1 MSLNRILLSGLSALA
16 IVTGTVLGAA
26 NAQDAAPQTPP
37 PAEAAPQTEA
47 PAAAAP
53 AMDDTKLKSFAVAF
67 LEVTKVTES
76 YKPQIEAA
84 AGNAED
90 QQRLQQEAG
99 EKMVEAVNSAE
110 GISVDEYNTIIQAA
124 QTDPDLAQKING
136 HITEAAGAQQPAL

>member
-37 PAEAAPQTEA
+37 PAEAAPQQEA

-53 AMDDTKLKSFAVAF
+53 AMDETKLKSFAVAF

-84 AGNAED
+84 GTTED

-99 EKMVEAVNSAE
+99 EKMVEAVNNAD
-110 GISVDEYNTIIQAA
+110 GISVEEYNTIIQAA
-124 QTDPDLAQKING
+124 QTNPDLAQQING
-136 HITEAAGAQQPAL
+136 HITEAAGAQQPAQ

>member
-37 PAEAAPQTEA
+37 PAEAAPQQEA

-53 AMDDTKLKSFAVAF
+53 AMDETKLKSFAVAF

-84 AGNAED
+84 GTTED

-99 EKMVEAVNSAE
+99 EKMVEAVNNAD
-110 GISVDEYNTIIQAA
+110 GIAVEEYNTIIQAA
-124 QTDPDLAQKING
+124 QTNPDLAQQING
-136 HITEAAGAQQPAL
+136 HITEAAGAQQPAQ

>member
-84 AGNAED
+84 SGNAED

-136 HITEAAGAQQPAL
+136 HITEAAGAQQPAQ